1 MVIGLSH
8 VNKIRRQQEPDL
20 FDHEYDYI
28 QTELD
33 DTKFCYQ
40 LIITI
45 TKFVM
50 F

>member
-1 MVIGLSH
+1 MAIGLSH
-8 VNKIRRQQEPDL
+8 VYKMRQQWDPYL

-33 DTKFCYQ
+33 NTKFCYQ

-45 TKFVM
+45 TKFAM